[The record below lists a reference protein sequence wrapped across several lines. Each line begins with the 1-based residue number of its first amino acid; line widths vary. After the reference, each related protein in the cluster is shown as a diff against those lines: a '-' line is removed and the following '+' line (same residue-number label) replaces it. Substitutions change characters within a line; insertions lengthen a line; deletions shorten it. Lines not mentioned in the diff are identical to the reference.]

1 MAVTLTTNW
10 KAIKEYVWEPGTG
23 FKITFY
29 LDAKYDSVKNS
40 VENNESYIY
49 TRLTSIVNEGEGSGY
64 NYEFKCSYAP
74 TVSGSGIWYLG
85 NETITE
91 GGKTPIKHNDDG
103 TKTIRL
109 EASARING
117 IGLNISFG
125 EDVVLDTIPRATRI
139 QKQIGT
145 IGQMLDI
152 KWTKA
157 SSSFTHTL
165 TYSFGDIVDEVLGEN
180 LIDGFKWEEIPEKL
194 YEYFPNS
201 PNKQGQLKITTFN
214 GETQIGSPQTA
225 TLTIN
230 ANQSFSEPVVED
242 TSIKD
247 IDSAT
252 MMLTGNDKTFVLNK
266 SIGFLELTFSTR
278 NYAKIKS
285 VVIDG
290 KNISIES
297 LESLEKDSSTQYGL
311 QEELG
316 IISKNKFTIS
326 IIDTRDF
333 SVNYEI
339 TLTDSVLINYIPL
352 DISAT
357 FKRIQPTTGKVGLTF
372 DGKYFNGSFGATDNE
387 LTINYKYK
395 KKEEEN
401 YSELID
407 LIEGTDYTIIDNTY
421 HSGDSEYKRQ
431 IELSPLFDYRYVY
444 EIQLFV
450 KDKLTTLPT
459 INVIIIRGI
468 PIMWW
473 NGEKVVVNG
482 DLYIADKEGENPQ
495 NVLEKIKDLDNLV
508 VDSLDENST
517 TKAPSARAVNEA
529 FATIVESGNTGSGS
543 YTKWSDGTMICSA
556 LVTGTSNLSDY
567 WGQFK
572 RTEEN
577 IQVNFPA
584 KFVNIP
590 IVVATGTN
598 YEGIVSVL
606 IGARLQDHFKFTA
619 LKANANTGTN
629 YAFLYQASGRWK

>member
-29 LDAKYDSVKNS
+29 LNAKYDSVKNS

-49 TRLTSIVNEGEGSGY
+49 TRLTSIVNAGQGSGY

-139 QKQIGT
+139 QNQIGT
-145 IGQMLDI
+145 IGQVLDI

-157 SSSFTHTL
+157 SNLFTHTL
-165 TYSFGDIVDEVLGEN
+165 SYSFGDIEDEILGEN
-180 LIDGFKWEEIPEKL
+180 LVDGFKWEEIPEKL
-194 YEYFPNS
+194 YQYFPNS
-201 PNKQGQLKITTFN
+201 PSKQGTLKITTFN
-214 GETQIGSPQTA
+214 GDRQIGTPQTA

-230 ANQSFSEPVVED
+230 ANQSFSEPIIED
-242 TSIKD
+242 ASIKD
-247 IDSAT
+247 INSNT
-252 MMLTGNDKTFVLNK
+252 SSLTGDDTTFILNK
-266 SIGFLELTFSTR
+266 SIGFLNLTFKTR

-285 VVIDG
+285 ITIDN
-290 KNISIES
+290 KNISTEN
-297 LESLEKDSSTQYGL
+297 LESVVDKNTQYGL
-311 QEELG
+311 EEEIG
-316 IISKNKFTIS
+316 IITKNKFNIVIT
-326 IIDTRDF
+326 DTRDF
-333 SVNYEI
+333 SVSYEI
-339 TLTDSVLINYIPL
+339 TLTDSVLINYVPL
-352 DISAT
+352 DISST
-357 FKRIQPTTGKVGLTF
+357 FKRIQPTTGEVGLTF
-372 DGKYFNGSFGATDNE
+372 DGKYYNGSFGATENE

-395 KKEEEN
+395 KKDEEN
-401 YSELID
+401 YSDLVNLIK
-407 LIEGTDYTIIDNTY
+407 GTDYTIINNTY
-421 HSGDSEYKRQ
+421 HSGNSEYKQQ
-431 IELSPLFDYRYVY
+431 IKLEPLFDYRYVY

-495 NVLEKIKDLDNLV
+495 NVLDKINGLV
-508 VDSLDENST
+508 VDNLDSEATNQ
-517 TKAPSARAVNEA
+517 APSIRAVLEGLA
-529 FATIVESGNTGSGS
+529 KLKPVVLFSGNTN
-543 YTKWSDGTMICSA
+543 GTVTLKDSSA
-556 LVTGTSNLSDY
+556 
-567 WGQFK
+567 
-572 RTEEN
+572 
-577 IQVNFPA
+577 
-584 KFVNIP
+584 
-590 IVVATGTN
+590 N
-598 YEGIVSVL
+598 YEYIEILYRDYDNHYNSVKIYQPNGKMALLYGGYINDSNYFGNMKIRKITISDTSITFNRGTEWYGSSSNPNNGIYITRVL
-606 IGARLQDHFKFTA
+606 GYK
-619 LKANANTGTN
+619 
-629 YAFLYQASGRWK
+629 

>member
-10 KAIKEYVWEPGTG
+10 KAIKEYVWAPGTG
-23 FKITFY
+23 FKVTFY
-29 LDAKYDSVKNS
+29 LDARYDSVKNS
-40 VENNESYIY
+40 VENNDSYIY
-49 TRLTSIVNEGEGSGY
+49 TRLTSIVNAGQGSGY

-91 GGKTPIKHNDDG
+91 SGKTPIKHNDDG

-125 EDVVLDTIPRATRI
+125 EDVVLETIPRATKI
-139 QKQIGT
+139 QNQIGT
-145 IGQMLDI
+145 IGQVLDI

-157 SSSFTHTL
+157 SNLFTHTL
-165 TYSFGDIVDEVLGEN
+165 SYSFGDIEDEILGEN
-180 LIDGFKWEEIPEKL
+180 LVDSFRWEEIPEKL
-194 YEYFPNS
+194 YEYFPDS
-201 PNKQGQLKITTFN
+201 PSKQGTLKITTFN
-214 GETQIGSPQTA
+214 GDRQIGEPQTA

-230 ANQSFSEPVVED
+230 ANQSFSEPIIED
-242 TSIKD
+242 ASIKD
-247 IDSAT
+247 INSST
-252 MMLTGNDKTFVLNK
+252 SSLTGDDRTFVLNK
-266 SIGFLELTFSTR
+266 SIGFLNLTFKTR

-285 VVIDG
+285 ITIDN
-290 KNISIES
+290 KNISTEN
-297 LESLEKDSSTQYGL
+297 LESVVDKNTQYGL
-311 QEELG
+311 EEEIG
-316 IISKNKFTIS
+316 IITKNKFNIVIT
-326 IIDTRDF
+326 DTRNF
-333 SVNYEI
+333 SVSYEI
-339 TLTDSVLINYIPL
+339 TLVDSVLINYVPL

-357 FKRIQPTTGKVGLTF
+357 FKRIQPTTGEVGMTF
-372 DGKYFNGSFGATDNE
+372 DGKYYNGSFGATENE

-401 YSELID
+401 YSDLVN

-421 HSGDSEYKRQ
+421 HSGDSEYKQQ
-431 IELSPLFDYRYVY
+431 IKLEPLFDYRYVY

-517 TKAPSARAVNEA
+517 TKAPSIRAVNEA

-543 YTKWSDGTMICSA
+543 YTKWSDGTMVCSA
-556 LVTGTSNLSDY
+556 LVTGTYNLSDY

-572 RTEEN
+572 RTNEN
-577 IQVNFPA
+577 IPVTFPVPFA
-584 KFVNIP
+584 NTP
-590 IVVATGTN
+590 IVVATGAA
-598 YEGIVSVL
+598 YEGVVSVL
-606 IGARLQDHFKFTA
+606 IGERLKDQFKFTA
-619 LKANANTGTN
+619 LKPNANSGTN
-629 YAFLYQASGRWK
+629 YAFLYHATGRWK

>member
-49 TRLTSIVNEGEGSGY
+49 TRLTSIVNAGQGSGY

-125 EDVVLDTIPRATRI
+125 EDVVLETIPRATKI
-139 QKQIGT
+139 QNQIGT
-145 IGQMLDI
+145 IGQVLDI

-157 SSSFTHTL
+157 SNLFTHTL
-165 TYSFGDIVDEVLGEN
+165 SYSFGDIEDEILGEN

-194 YEYFPNS
+194 YEYFPDS
-201 PNKQGQLKITTFN
+201 PSKQGTLKITTFN
-214 GETQIGSPQTA
+214 GDRQIGKPQTA
-225 TLTIN
+225 ILTIN
-230 ANQSFSEPVVED
+230 ANQSFSEPIIED
-242 TSIKD
+242 VSIKD
-247 IDSAT
+247 INSST
-252 MMLTGNDKTFVLNK
+252 SSLTGDDKTFVLNK
-266 SIGFLELTFSTR
+266 SIGFLNLTFKTR

-285 VVIDG
+285 ITIDN
-290 KNISIES
+290 KNISTEN
-297 LESLEKDSSTQYGL
+297 LESVVDKNTQYGL
-311 QEELG
+311 EEEIG
-316 IISKNKFTIS
+316 IITKNKFNVVIT
-326 IIDTRDF
+326 DTRDF
-333 SVNYEI
+333 SVSYEI
-339 TLTDSVLINYIPL
+339 TLTGSVLINYVPL

-357 FKRIQPTTGKVGLTF
+357 FKRIQPTTGEVGLTF
-372 DGKYFNGSFGATDNE
+372 DGKYYNGSFGATENE

-401 YSELID
+401 YSDLIN

-421 HSGDSEYKRQ
+421 HSGDGEYKQQ
-431 IELSPLFDYRYVY
+431 IKLEPLFDYRYVY

-495 NVLEKIKDLDNLV
+495 NILTEINKLITDNSKNKESINLLSYNVETDGDAVKTGRKIDGKDEYV
-508 VDSLDENST
+508 
-517 TKAPSARAVNEA
+517 
-529 FATIVESGNTGSGS
+529 
-543 YTKWSDGTMICSA
+543 
-556 LVTGTSNLSDY
+556 
-567 WGQFK
+567 K
-572 RTEEN
+572 RYS
-577 IQVNFPA
+577 
-584 KFVNIP
+584 FV
-590 IVVATGTN
+590 GTN
-598 YEGIVSVL
+598 SAGDHKKSLGFSMNDYTITNFEATVFANTNNVFSINSGINSANTYDYVIQCIASDNTL
-606 IGARLQDHFKFTA
+606 LFRTY
-619 LKANANTGTN
+619 NANFKKVYVN
-629 YAFLYQASGRWK
+629 VYYISNS